1 MSQIDH
7 HKLDFD
13 RLLNLAEKD
22 PARFEDMRQEAID
35 AYIATLPADRQVR
48 MRRLQWRI
56 DQERRNRS
64 PMSACMRISS
74 MMWEHIVGPRGM
86 LGYLHGDWAAAASTR
101 RGKGCVI
108 EFPAEPSGDPY
119 LP

>member
-1 MSQIDH
+1 MSQIVDH

-13 RLLNLAEKD
+13 HLLSLAEKD
-22 PARFEDMRQEAID
+22 PVRFEDMRQEAID

-64 PMSACMRISS
+64 PLSACMRISG
-74 MMWEHIVGPRGM
+74 MMWEHIVGPRGL
-86 LGYLHGDWAAAASTR
+86 LGCLQGDWTITAGSQR
-101 RGKGCVI
+101 VKCSVV
-108 EFPAEPSGDPY
+108 EFPAEPPM
-119 LP
+119 